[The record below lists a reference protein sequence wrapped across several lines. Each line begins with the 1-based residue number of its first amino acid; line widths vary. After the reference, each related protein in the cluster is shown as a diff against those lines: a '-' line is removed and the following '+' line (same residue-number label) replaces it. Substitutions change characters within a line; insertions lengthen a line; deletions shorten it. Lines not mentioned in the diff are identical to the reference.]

1 MELKARL
8 ATLRRERGYSL
19 RELRQRIED
28 RTGEQMAIS
37 YLSAL
42 ERVGRAPSIEAL
54 GRIAAG
60 YDMSLTELLAPTD
73 LRTDAGNTSALPPGL
88 ERIVRER
95 DLSGQDVAELSR
107 IEFRGRRPRTEQEW
121 ELILSALNVLPERK
135 EET

>member
-1 MELKARL
+1 MELRERL

-60 YDMSLTELLAPTD
+60 YEMSLTELLAPTD
-73 LRTDAGNTSALPPGL
+73 LSGEIGSISDLPPGL
-88 ERIVRER
+88 ERIVRNR
-95 DLSGQDVAELSR
+95 GLSDKDVAELSR
-107 IEFRGRRPRTEQEW
+107 IEFRGRRPQTEQEW

-135 EET
+135 DKS